1 MGVSDIERDLKFI
14 RKTME
19 SSSRYTNV
27 PALGYLAV
35 GALGLAGAIITY
47 LYLKTEKITYMES
60 ITLDDMWMLVLIW
73 GMVFVAAVGG
83 VAVCSWRKARRHQI
97 AAWNSLVA
105 RMLFSQI
112 PLVAVTGVFTI
123 AMAIEGYYDLIPG
136 LWLGIYGTI
145 LYSFSYFTGV
155 EHKIEGGLFMVFG
168 VAALFA
174 PGLVGL
180 GLLGLGF
187 GGIHIVAGIG
197 RLIFGSK
204 QGNA

>member
-1 MGVSDIERDLKFI
+1 M
-14 RKTME
+14 
-19 SSSRYTNV
+19 
-27 PALGYLAV
+27 
-35 GALGLAGAIITY
+35 
-47 LYLKTEKITYMES
+47 
-60 ITLDDMWMLVLIW
+60 
-73 GMVFVAAVGG
+73 
-83 VAVCSWRKARRHQI
+83 
-97 AAWNSLVA
+97 A

-187 GGIHIVAGIG
+187 GGIHVIAGIS
-197 RLIFGSK
+197 RLIFSSK